1 MRLPRPLYESLPWLY
16 FAGGVLALLASYKL
30 HTGFG
35 AMALMVAGVIGLIG
49 GAAVWLRRRDF
60 RTTHAQY
67 WQRREND
74 DRDDA
79 LR

>member
-16 FAGGVLALLASYKL
+16 FAGGVLALIGSYKL
-30 HTGFG
+30 HNGFS

-67 WQRREND
+67 WGRSGND
-74 DRDDA
+74 DHDDT